1 MRRGAEASTRK
12 FCPNRRRG
20 APKAPSASGEA
31 ALSRVLDCLRRMT
44 DGPRGGTTM
53 ASPQIVHLTDDSFD
67 ETIKNAQGPV
77 MVDFWAAWCGPCKMI
92 APYLDQLAGEVEGK
106 ATVAKVNVD
115 ENGDLSARFG
125 IRSIPTLV
133 LFKDGRVVDQVIGAR
148 TKDELRTLLQK
159 HIS

>member
-1 MRRGAEASTRK
+1 
-12 FCPNRRRG
+12 
-20 APKAPSASGEA
+20 
-31 ALSRVLDCLRRMT
+31 
-44 DGPRGGTTM
+44 M

-77 MVDFWAAWCGPCKMI
+77 LVDFWAAWCGPCKLI
-92 APYLDQLAGEVEGK
+92 APYLEQIAVEVEGK

-133 LFKDGRVVDQVIGAR
+133 VFKDGRVVDQTTGALP
-148 TKDELRTLLQK
+148 KDQIRSLLQK
-159 HIS
+159 HIA

>member
-1 MRRGAEASTRK
+1 
-12 FCPNRRRG
+12 
-20 APKAPSASGEA
+20 
-31 ALSRVLDCLRRMT
+31 
-44 DGPRGGTTM
+44 M
-53 ASPQIVHLTDDSFD
+53 ASPQILHLTDDSFD

>member
-1 MRRGAEASTRK
+1 
-12 FCPNRRRG
+12 
-20 APKAPSASGEA
+20 
-31 ALSRVLDCLRRMT
+31 
-44 DGPRGGTTM
+44 M

-77 MVDFWAAWCGPCKMI
+77 LVDFWAAWCGRCKMI
-92 APYLDQLAGEVEGK
+92 APYLEQIAGEVEGK

-133 LFKDGRVVDQVIGAR
+133 IFKDGRVVDQQTGALP
-148 TKDELRTLLQK
+148 KDQIRSLLQK
-159 HIS
+159 HIA